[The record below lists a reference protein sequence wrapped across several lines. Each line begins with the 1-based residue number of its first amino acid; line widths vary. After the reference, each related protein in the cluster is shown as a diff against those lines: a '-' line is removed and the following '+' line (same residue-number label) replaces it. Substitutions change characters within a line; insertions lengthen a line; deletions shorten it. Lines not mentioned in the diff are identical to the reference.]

1 MTMKTMFPNEIMQ
14 DPDNTSIEK
23 VIVKLID
30 DALKEKMIE
39 LAAEDIKIIA
49 KDLMPNL
56 DLMVSKKVKEH
67 LYEIGL
73 FMVDKFGDTGE

>member
-1 MTMKTMFPNEIMQ
+1 MTIKTMFPNEIMQ
-14 DPDNTSIEK
+14 DNSSSIEK

-39 LAAEDIKIIA
+39 LAAEDIKVIA

-56 DLMVSKKVKEH
+56 DLMISKKVKEH

-73 FMVDKFGDTGE
+73 FMTHKFGDTGE